1 MNKRSILAELP
12 FVLWGILVLLV
23 LSHQPYGLEE
33 GAAKALA
40 LDWSIADDV
49 ASSVL
54 TLGVPDARALF
65 WLPLAYLWPGQIFVA
80 KVVWVLML
88 GFTARQL
95 YHWRAEQGHQESA
108 LLGTGLFLIAPL
120 SIEQIDTLGVGIP
133 LLALMVFGAWCH
145 KRYQDTP
152 QTLGGMYFGQMF
164 AIAAMVT
171 LHPIGLVFPL
181 WLLWTWYKAPVSA
194 KQQKTYFIG
203 IFFVV
208 LLAFLMHRSWTD
220 LLDNQLSLQMIS
232 AWHLG
237 WVHEASW
244 WDWVWALTGFSMLL
258 LTWLKSRAP
267 DSPVADFLGRILVLS
282 SIVGLWQHDRVWA
295 FMTLTLLL
303 YGGLPWLLKE
313 GVGASK
319 SLIQFQR
326 IVLWS
331 LISIFCFSASQ
342 SARLRYQANQD
353 HVLTPQDELI
363 ETLAADVTQARMQSE
378 QAKLPAPT
386 FRIASEWPARTM
398 LACRCDVLP
407 LPPEAKDPTE
417 QLKMMQGI
425 TALILN
431 PKDDLHVGLVRNL
444 AQLNTE
450 LEPVSMQPAGV
461 ILKLKNPKI
470 SIVPIQPDLDAPPKE
485 APKIVPNILNKA
497 KP

>member
-1 MNKRSILAELP
+1 MDKRKILAELP

-23 LSHQPYGLEE
+23 LNHQPYGLEE

-40 LDWSIADDV
+40 LDWSVADDV

-80 KVVWVLML
+80 KVVWVVML
-88 GFTARQL
+88 GFTARKL
-95 YHWRAEQGHQESA
+95 YHWRAEQGHHESA

-120 SIEQIDTLGVGIP
+120 TIEQIDTLGVGIP
-133 LLALMVFGAWCH
+133 LLALMVFGVWCQ
-145 KRYQDTP
+145 KCYRETP

-164 AIAAMVT
+164 AVGAMVT

-181 WLLWTWYKAPVSA
+181 WLLWTWYKNPVSA

-203 IFFVV
+203 VAFVLV
-208 LLAFLMHRSWTD
+208 LVFLVHMNWTD
-220 LLDNQLSLQMIS
+220 LPDRSWGLQTIS
-232 AWHLG
+232 AWQQG

-244 WDWVWALTGFSMLL
+244 WDWVWALVGFTTLL
-258 LTWLKSRAP
+258 ATWLKSRAP
-267 DSPVADFLGRILVLS
+267 DSPISDFLGRLLVLS
-282 SIVGLWQHDRVWA
+282 SMVGLWQHDRAWS
-295 FMTLTLLL
+295 FMTLVLLL

-313 GVGASK
+313 GSGASR

-331 LISIFCFSASQ
+331 LVSVFCFSASQ
-342 SARLRYQANQD
+342 SVRIRYQVTQD
-353 HVLTPQDELI
+353 HILTAQDELI
-363 ETLAADVTQARMQSE
+363 QTLAEGVSLARTQSE
-378 QAKLPAPT
+378 QAKLPPPT

-407 LPPEAKDPTE
+407 LPPEAKNPAE

-425 TALILN
+425 TELILN
-431 PKDDLHVGLVRNL
+431 PKDDLHVGLVKNL

-450 LEPVSMQPAGV
+450 LEPISMQPAGV
-461 ILKLKNPKI
+461 ILKVKNPKI
-470 SIVPIQPDLDAPPKE
+470 SIVPVQPDLDSPPVEPPKN
-485 APKIVPNILNKA
+485 VS
-497 KP
+497 KPAVKP

>member
-1 MNKRSILAELP
+1 MNKRLILAELP
-12 FVLWGILVLLV
+12 FVLWGILVLFV
-23 LSHQPYGLEE
+23 LNHQPYGLEE

-40 LDWSIADDV
+40 FDWSVADDV

-54 TLGVPDARALF
+54 TLGVPDARALI

-80 KVVWVLML
+80 KVVWVIML

-95 YHWRAEQGHQESA
+95 YRWRAEQGHQESA

-120 SIEQIDTLGVGIP
+120 TIEQIDTLGVGIP
-133 LLALMVFGAWCH
+133 LLALIVFGAWCH
-145 KRYQDTP
+145 QCYQAKP

-164 AIAAMVT
+164 AVAAMVT

-181 WLLWTWYKAPVSA
+181 WLLWTWYKTPVSA
-194 KQQKTYFIG
+194 KQQKTYFVG
-203 IFFVV
+203 VVFV
-208 LLAFLMHRSWTD
+208 LILAFLMHRNWTD
-220 LLDNQLSLQMIS
+220 LLDHSWSLQTIS
-232 AWHLG
+232 SWHLG
-237 WVHEASW
+237 WQHEDSW
-244 WDWVWALTGFSMLL
+244 WDWVWALVGFTTIL
-258 LTWLKSRAP
+258 LTWIKSQSP
-267 DSPVADFLGRILVLS
+267 DSPIADFLGRILLLC
-282 SIVGLWQHDRVWA
+282 SIFGLWEHDRVWA

-313 GVGASK
+313 GSGANR

-331 LISIFCFSASQ
+331 LVFVFCLSASQ
-342 SARLRYQANQD
+342 AARLRYQVNQD
-353 HVLTPQDELI
+353 QILTPQDELI
-363 ETLAADVTQARMQSE
+363 ETLAQEVTQIRLQSE
-378 QAKLPAPT
+378 RTKLPPPT
-386 FRIASEWPARTM
+386 LRIASEWPARTM

-407 LPPEAKDPTE
+407 LPPEAKNPME

-431 PKDDLHVGLVRNL
+431 PKDDLHVGLVKNL

-450 LEPVSMQPAGV
+450 LEPVSIQPAGV

-470 SIVPIQPDLDAPPKE
+470 SIVPTQPNIDSPPEEPPK
-485 APKIVPNILNKA
+485 NIPGKAA